1 MTMTEFPTMLVGKT
15 EFEGTDAEQAQE
27 KAMYYS
33 GFLGWSIYGALSA
46 FNVIYYFDVYKRQL
60 MDNDHSSWDKM
71 AFWTIMGAAS
81 WIRLHIS
88 IIGWFV
94 MSFFWMISMGG
105 WTFPILHTFFY
116 GLAEI
121 FLVIWLARILIIIMM
136 ELMGLILDNHLLTH
150 SVFNYYQH
158 GHAYGA
164 ELGVDP
170 EYNSIDIEMEAFNV
184 LAQAMAFAL
193 YSIAQPLYQS
203 QINNTSVIATNGA
216 SCQLCFKK
224 RQTAVDETQPESKN
238 QTTWVRNC
246 NKIRNECEL
255 EARREAAQTANRLAI
270 AESGS
275 TDFIM

>member
-1 MTMTEFPTMLVGKT
+1 MGT

-60 MDNDHSSWDKM
+60 MDNDHSSWDN
-71 AFWTIMGAAS
+71 
-81 WIRLHIS
+81 
-88 IIGWFV
+88 